1 MSKKDGYLHNPHN
14 GFQIAIYRGFNF
26 PCLLLGCIWFLS
38 KSMIGWALVSF
49 VFQVITFGFSN
60 IIMAMV
66 CNNEY
71 RKFLLS
77 QGYFTDEQFAAM
89 KNAYDTDDNEAD

>member
-1 MSKKDGYLHNPHN
+1 MSKKDGFLHNPHN
-14 GFQIAIYRGFNF
+14 GFQIVIYRGFNF
-26 PCLLLGCIWFLS
+26 PCLLLGFIWFLS
-38 KSMIGWALVSF
+38 KSMFGWALVSF

-77 QGYFTDEQFAAM
+77 QGYFTDEQFASM
-89 KNAYDTDDNEAD
+89 KDAYDSVDKQKE